1 MGVLEWVA
9 VVVAVAALVIVLAL
23 GGLFL
28 RRRILQRQ
36 GAFDMCLRVGRNR
49 WGGGWVFGIGRYRGD
64 DVEWFRTLSYGGRP
78 KWSSPRSDLNVT
90 DRRAPDPEEAYD
102 LPAGHVVFVC
112 ATRAGSLEVSMSEGA
127 SMAFLAWLEAAPPG
141 GHLVA

>member
-9 VVVAVAALVIVLAL
+9 VVVAVVALVIVLAL

-28 RRRILQRQ
+28 RRRVLQRQ
-36 GAFDMCLRVGRNR
+36 GGFDMCLRVGRNR

-64 DVEWFRTLSYGGRP
+64 DVEWFRTFSYGGRP

-102 LPAGHVVFVC
+102 LPAGSVVFVC
-112 ATRAGSLEVSMSEGA
+112 ATGAGSLEVSMGEGA

>member
-9 VVVAVAALVIVLAL
+9 VVVAVVALVIVLAL

-64 DVEWFRTLSYGGRP
+64 DVEWFRTFSYGGRP
-78 KWSSPRSDLNVT
+78 KWSSARSDLNVT

-112 ATRAGSLEVSMSEGA
+112 ATGAGSLEVSMSEGA